1 MILLISVLILVHEAG
16 HFFSARLFKIK
27 VDKFGIGLPIGPTL
41 FEKKVGD
48 ITLVIHAFLFGGY
61 VSFPDDD
68 KESDIPQD
76 SQDRLMNRP
85 IWQRAI
91 VFSSGVLA
99 NVVCAFVL
107 VLLTASL
114 WHNLP
119 SGKFDFYVAD
129 ITAPKE
135 ASVWQSGLQKG
146 DKIVEINGSKIDT
159 KYGVNLYALHSAS
172 FDGKTDKKIVEEN
185 YKNLKAI
192 NPAFTQNE
200 IIEDGLIVK
209 LPKAQQEEK
218 VVLND
223 NILNAVALYKNNDVK
238 LTPEQ
243 IILRDEIQNK
253 NFIEANGKFS
263 LNDLAWA
270 MSDNQKPLD
279 LKVLRDNQVISLNT
293 LYSDKDGLIGILS
306 DKKEV
311 LIPITNIKTA
321 IKTSYNYLY
330 NETKGDNIDILINNA
345 GFGAYGY
352 SWEVPLETELNMLDL
367 NVRAVHILTKLFL
380 QDFRKRDHGY
390 ILNVASSAGFLAGP
404 LMSTYYATK
413 SYVLRL
419 TEAIHEELRRSGSN
433 VKISALC
440 PGHVETGFDQR
451 ANVKH
456 SIGGVSAR
464 SVAKCGINGMFR
476 GDVVIL
482 PGILMKLTYLG
493 EKFLTEP
500 LMLRAAYL
508 AQSKKG

>member
-1 MILLISVLILVHEAG
+1 MSTIIMILLISVLILVHEAG

-91 VFSSGVLA
+91 VFSAGVLA

-330 NETKGDNIDILINNA
+330 NETKGMLIVLKQLFTGKIPLQNMHGVVLITKVGGDIINND
-345 GFGAYGY
+345 GIFYG
-352 SWEVPLETELNMLDL
+352 LLLT
-367 NVRAVHILTKLFL
+367 AVISMNLA
-380 QDFRKRDHGY
+380 
-390 ILNVASSAGFLAGP
+390 ILNILPIPALDGGHLVFLIAEKIMGKP
-404 LMSTYYATK
+404 VDEEIANKIMNVFFGLLILLLIFVLLNDV
-413 SYVLRL
+413 YVL
-419 TEAIHEELRRSGSN
+419 
-433 VKISALC
+433 VK
-440 PGHVETGFDQR
+440 
-451 ANVKH
+451 
-456 SIGGVSAR
+456 
-464 SVAKCGINGMFR
+464 
-476 GDVVIL
+476 
-482 PGILMKLTYLG
+482 
-493 EKFLTEP
+493 P
-500 LMLRAAYL
+500 LFI
-508 AQSKKG
+508 K